1 MKKYLVIFGLI
12 LSIVFGHSAFG
23 AEKQADKRTESKS
36 AKAVRQAQVL
46 VQTGKFADAFA
57 LLQPLEFELS
67 GDVAFDYLLG
77 ISAVNTGKPDR
88 ATLALERVEAV
99 APEYGEVRLWLG
111 IAYFQSGDMMR
122 ANKSLTGLLRQSKI
136 SAQSKSTANQYL
148 TVIKQQEEAS
158 LAEANKAKQ
167 PSLMGAIEFGLGNDS
182 NITTQP
188 PSDYPSAYL
197 ISTGMNYTQVAPSGI
212 SDKFAQLNG
221 NVEGRFPFAGAGTY
235 GFVAFD
241 STNRSYKDNAMMNSH
256 TNQVKGGVN
265 LVSGRHTYRADISK
279 RVYRQLGAGASQ
291 GLTSDSIQNSF
302 TGDARFTLGDRDY
315 LAFNL
320 QYSTPRFAA
329 LALATQDTNQSVLGT
344 NYTHIFPQ
352 KGSPMLYLAF
362 NHTRDKATSELG
374 VNVYDNDVLQFSTTT
389 DVSRNSNAVIA
400 YTQYSFVE
408 SADISAMWMSSWR
421 KDSRPYARSS
431 SLGLTYGK
439 DEMRVAML
447 GINWRPAND
456 WTVKPQL
463 MRIQNN
469 SNIPLYSF
477 QKTEVSVSVKREFK

>member
-1 MKKYLVIFGLI
+1 MKKNLVILGMIFGLGVSHA
-12 LSIVFGHSAFG
+12 SIA
-23 AEKQADKRTESKS
+23 ADKQDVSK
-36 AKAVRQAQVL
+36 AAQTVQQAQLL
-46 VQTGKFADAFA
+46 VQTGKFADAYV

-77 ISAVNTGKPDR
+77 ISAVNAGKPDR

-99 APEYGEVRLWLG
+99 SPEYGDVRLWLG
-111 IAYFQSGDMMR
+111 IAYFQSGDMAR
-122 ANKSLTGLLRQSKI
+122 SKKSLTGLLRQSKLA
-136 SAQSKSTANQYL
+136 AQSKNTANQYL
-148 TVIKQQEEAS
+148 AVIKKQDDARELEER
-158 LAEANKAKQ
+158 KARQ
-167 PSLMGAIEFGLGNDS
+167 PYLVGMVEFGLGNDS

-188 PSDYPSAYL
+188 PNDYPSAYL
-197 ISTGMNYTQVAPSGI
+197 ISTGMNYTQTPPSGI

-221 NVEGRFPFAGAGTY
+221 NVEARVPFAGAGTY

-241 STNRSYKDNAMMNSH
+241 STNRSYNAHAMMNSH
-256 TNQVKGGVN
+256 TNLVKGGVN
-265 LVSGRHTYRADISK
+265 LVSGKHTYRIDISK
-279 RVYRQLGAGASQ
+279 RDYRQLGTGASQ
-291 GLTSDSIQNSF
+291 GLTSDNAQNSI

-329 LALATQDTNQSVLGT
+329 LALAAQDTNQTVLGT

-352 KGSPMLYLAF
+352 KGSPMIYVAF
-362 NHTRDKATSELG
+362 NHTRDRATSEQG

-389 DVSRNSNAVIA
+389 DVSRNTNAFIA

-408 SADISAMWMSSWR
+408 SADVTAMWMTSWR
-421 KDSRPYARSS
+421 NDSRPYARSS

-447 GINWRPAND
+447 GVNWRPANN

-463 MRIQNN
+463 MRIQNI

-477 QKTEVSVSVKREFK
+477 QKTEVSASVKREFK